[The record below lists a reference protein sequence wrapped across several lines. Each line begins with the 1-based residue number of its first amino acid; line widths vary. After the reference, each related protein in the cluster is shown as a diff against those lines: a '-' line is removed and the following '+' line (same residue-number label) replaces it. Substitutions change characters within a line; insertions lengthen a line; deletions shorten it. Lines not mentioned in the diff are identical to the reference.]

1 MERGLAKILVIDDEA
16 AVRRM
21 ICKELQQLG
30 HRTLEAEN
38 GRDGMDVVR
47 REAPDLVI
55 TDLVMPVQEGI
66 ETILQLGAVSPRP
79 AVIAMSGAKGD
90 NDFTPLDDAGHLGAD
105 FVLAKPFGLRD
116 LVAAVQR
123 VLPAP
128 PGG

>member
-1 MERGLAKILVIDDEA
+1 MVIDDDD
-16 AVRRM
+16 AVRKLV
-21 ICKELQQLG
+21 CKELQRLG
-30 HRTLEAEN
+30 HQTFEAEN
-38 GRDGMDVVR
+38 GLVGMDVVR
-47 REAPDLVI
+47 REVPALVI
-55 TDLVMPVQEGI
+55 TDLVMPIQEGI

-90 NDFTPLDDAGHLGAD
+90 DDFTPLDDASHLGAD

-116 LVAAVQR
+116 LVAAVER